1 MGLFDVPGPVLGWLD
16 GLLEAVAPPV
26 LRLVVWGAVAGIL
39 SMWLYRVLSPQA
51 RIAHGKAEL
60 LAARRSLNAY
70 DGALEGAWPLLRH
83 MLRVAVRQVGRVGG
97 PALLAS
103 LPLVC
108 LLAWLST
115 AYGYSF
121 PPPGDAP
128 SIRTAPVELEAR
140 WIDGRPTGG
149 QQEPDAPRIRVGD
162 SNTPAVAEVPLP
174 EPVPIIHKRQW
185 WNVLLGNPIGYL
197 PRDSAVDVIR
207 VGLPRKEY
215 LSAGPRWVRGWELP
229 FFSVLVVVS
238 LALKQWTHIE

>member
-1 MGLFDVPGPVLGWLD
+1 MGLFDIPGPMLGWLD

-26 LRLVVWGAVAGIL
+26 LRLVFWGAVAGIL

-51 RIAHGKAEL
+51 RIARGKAEL
-60 LAARRSLNAY
+60 AAARRSLNAY
-70 DGALEGAWPLLRH
+70 DGALDGAWPLLH
-83 MLRVAVRQVGRVGG
+83 QMLRVAVQQVGRVGG

-115 AYGYSF
+115 AYGYTF
-121 PPPGDAP
+121 PEPGNAP
-128 SIRTAPVELEAR
+128 SIRTAPVELDAR
-140 WIDGRPTGG
+140 WIDGHSPDG
-149 QQEPDAPRIRVGD
+149 QRETDAPRIQVGD
-162 SNTPAVAEVPLP
+162 SSAQAVAEVRLP

-215 LSAGPRWVRGWELP
+215 LAAGPRWVRGWELP

-238 LALKQWTHIE
+238 LALKQWAHIE